1 MRVHGYSSAELQ
13 LFYGVLDRIVT
24 EVSERQLQLPVYKM
38 IQRLFEAANEGERD
52 PERLR
57 QAILCEGADTGHSR
71 AA

>member
-1 MRVHGYSSAELQ
+1 MRVDGYSSAELQ

-24 EVSERQLQLPVYKM
+24 EVAERQLQLPVYKM
-38 IQRLFEAANEGERD
+38 IQRLFEAADEGERD